1 MGRRTAFADVLDSK
15 LSESFH
21 DRPASPRPAGRHIPT
36 VNVFFVEFG
45 AGATPVRSFRD
56 HHLYTANA
64 EPIRR
69 APHEQPRPG
78 RTLSSRKRAALEQ
91 LNALGARLDADFT
104 VEALRR
110 AFRELARR
118 YHPDRHPGSSASEK
132 ARFSMQ
138 FVRLHDAYREL
149 QSAAPAAA

>member
-1 MGRRTAFADVLDSK
+1 MGGRTAFADVLDSK

-45 AGATPVRSFRD
+45 AGATPVRGFRGRY
-56 HHLYTANA
+56 LYTANA
-64 EPIRR
+64 EPIRH
-69 APHEQPRPG
+69 APHEQPRPR
-78 RTLSSRKRAALEQ
+78 RTLSSRERAALEQ
-91 LNALGARLDADFT
+91 LNALGACIDADFS
-104 VEALRR
+104 VEELRR
-110 AFRELARR
+110 VFRELART

-132 ARFSMQ
+132 ARLSMQ

-149 QSAAPAAA
+149 QGAAPAAA